1 MKRIVPN
8 FLRVVFLLSV
18 LSSTA
23 CLAETVKLAYIAYMS
38 GPFALLGDEAL
49 KAFQAAADIV
59 NSKGGVLGGKKI
71 EIVPFDGISV
81 SRRTPTCM

>member
-1 MKRIVPN
+1 MKTTLFRIVAFA
-8 FLRVVFLLSV
+8 FLV
-18 LSSTA
+18 LPLGGAS
-23 CLAETVKLAYIAYMS
+23 AEDTVKLAYIAYMS